1 MSVLPCLLRTLN
13 DFLLI
18 PFKMTSKVLHFS
30 VAIRI
35 EELQQKMPS
44 SLREFNKDVYS
55 LVGKSPKNKATEKTP
70 SHPPALSC
78 CPAVA
83 GLPTRGGP
91 GK

>member
-1 MSVLPCLLRTLN
+1 MSLLPYLLRTLN

-44 SLREFNKDVYS
+44 SLKDFNKDVYS
-55 LVGKSPKNKATEKTP
+55 LVGKSPKNKKP
-70 SHPPALSC
+70 QKRLHPIHRRSLAALQ
-78 CPAVA
+78 
-83 GLPTRGGP
+83 
-91 GK
+91 